1 MLGKKAD
8 RLMGE
13 GIPAFSLRP
22 PFFIIINN
30 GYQHSRGMR
39 SKASICLCPDS
50 LPRSLDGMSLLYF
63 ANSVCL

>member
-22 PFFIIINN
+22 HFCFINN

-50 LPRSLDGMSLLYF
+50 LPGLLDGMSLLYF
-63 ANSVCL
+63 SNSVCL

>member
-22 PFFIIINN
+22 HFLFYKQRISAFKGDEKQGI
-30 GYQHSRGMR
+30 YM
-39 SKASICLCPDS
+39 LCPQS
-50 LPRSLDGMSLLYF
+50 LPGSLDGMSLLYF
-63 ANSVCL
+63 SNSVCL